1 MGNLVCKENDAYSE
15 FVALMDRTSQYTGQM
30 VDSMSYL
37 KANLDGVAS
46 ITSAPLSRTLNL
58 TAMAYTL
65 FMNYRD
71 VAIVTGTMPSPV
83 TIGEDPTPSYE
94 RMVSD
99 IRASPE
105 QFLEGLMNRR
115 AQDVSLWTLNKLHS
129 ILVDPDFNPDAL
141 AQWCYAASEV
151 CQFLVV
157 SNQGRRCIQFGLAV
171 GNHQTRPD
179 GA

>member
-1 MGNLVCKENDAYSE
+1 MVFVVC
-15 FVALMDRTSQYTGQM
+15 
-30 VDSMSYL
+30 SYL

-71 VAIVTGTMPSPV
+71 VAIVTGRGLAITYSHRRVAPGTMPSPV

-115 AQDVSLWTLNKLHS
+115 AQDVSLWTLNK
-129 ILVDPDFNPDAL
+129 
-141 AQWCYAASEV
+141 Y
-151 CQFLVV
+151 
-157 SNQGRRCIQFGLAV
+157 
-171 GNHQTRPD
+171 
-179 GA
+179 